1 MSQKPSFIYVLFTSD
16 GFNTVIGAFS
26 TEARAK
32 AYMESVDED
41 LYVQALMID
50 ELPKIE
56 SVVYKMG
63 A

>member
-1 MSQKPSFIYVLFTSD
+1 MVFEAD
-16 GFNTVIGAFS
+16 RAIGAFS

-32 AYMESVDED
+32 AYVSEYANNDVVYEVRAM
-41 LYVQALMID
+41 MID

-56 SVVYKMG
+56 SVSYRMG